1 MNKTK
6 TTRSKKKT
14 KEVSTLDAMSGNIP
28 GWLYLILVGLFVFL
42 IFSLWDN
49 IQRGF
54 SRGYDN
60 FMHLFE

>member
-28 GWLYLILVGLFVFL
+28 GWLYLILVGLFVVL
-42 IFSLWDN
+42 IYSLWDN
-49 IQRGF
+49 IQSAF
-54 SRGYDN
+54 LRGYDN

>member
-1 MNKTK
+1 MNKK
-6 TTRSKKKT
+6 TRSKKKT

-60 FMHLFE
+60 FIHLFE

>member
-1 MNKTK
+1 MNKN
-6 TTRSKKKT
+6 KT

-28 GWLYLILVGLFVFL
+28 GWLYLILWGLFIFL
-42 IFSLWDN
+42 IYSLWDN

>member
-6 TTRSKKKT
+6 TTIGKKKT

-42 IFSLWDN
+42 IFSLWNN

>member
-1 MNKTK
+1 MNKK
-6 TTRSKKKT
+6 TRSKKKT